1 MLLRPAGA
9 EGLGI
14 YSRFTP
20 PVQANLARGEK
31 RYCGGL
37 AVLGR
42 GVVPVRP
49 GVVLGRG
56 AAGTPPAAGCA
67 GTPDL
72 AL

>member
-31 RYCGGL
+31 ALLWRLGSAGVGGS
-37 AVLGR
+37 G
-42 GVVPVRP
+42 P
-49 GVVLGRG
+49 GAPGSG
-56 AAGTPPAAGCA
+56 AGAGSGGGAC
-67 GTPDL
+67 
-72 AL
+72 